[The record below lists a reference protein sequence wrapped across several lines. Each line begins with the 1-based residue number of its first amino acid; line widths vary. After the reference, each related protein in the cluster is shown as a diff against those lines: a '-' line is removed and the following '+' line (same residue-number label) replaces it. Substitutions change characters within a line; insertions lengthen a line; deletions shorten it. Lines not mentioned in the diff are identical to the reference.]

1 METVN
6 FIYVLRQN
14 TKRYSEIQYKISGI
28 SKKMLTQTLSRLE
41 SENIIKSTVYPV
53 VSPKTEYNLTAFRIE
68 LIEPLE
74 VMADWSIAA
83 SSSITA
89 NLLEKKQRG
98 STTKIINFS

>member
-14 TKRYSEIQYKISGI
+14 TKRYSEIQHKRSGI

-53 VSPKTEYNLTAFRIE
+53 VSPKTEYNGTVNSVRVERTDF
-68 LIEPLE
+68 
-74 VMADWSIAA
+74 A
-83 SSSITA
+83 SRRRQPPGCVNS
-89 NLLEKKQRG
+89 KQ
-98 STTKIINFS
+98 F

>member
-14 TKRYSEIQYKISGI
+14 TKRYSEIQHKISGI

-53 VSPKTEYNLTAFRIE
+53 VSPKTVNSQQSTAQ
-68 LIEPLE
+68 
-74 VMADWSIAA
+74 S
-83 SSSITA
+83 
-89 NLLEKKQRG
+89 
-98 STTKIINFS
+98 